1 MTGNLAIF
9 SGLWIQNT
17 FLTVGPSTAGNTLQK
32 NMMIYTLSPPA
43 LIKKKVV
50 SASIFDNFHKILL
63 APRIFMLKKKEKS
76 VLFKLNALECG

>member
-1 MTGNLAIF
+1 MVTSRLPRMTGNLAIF

-43 LIKKKVV
+43 LIKKK
-50 SASIFDNFHKILL
+50 SSLCQHF
-63 APRIFMLKKKEKS
+63 
-76 VLFKLNALECG
+76 